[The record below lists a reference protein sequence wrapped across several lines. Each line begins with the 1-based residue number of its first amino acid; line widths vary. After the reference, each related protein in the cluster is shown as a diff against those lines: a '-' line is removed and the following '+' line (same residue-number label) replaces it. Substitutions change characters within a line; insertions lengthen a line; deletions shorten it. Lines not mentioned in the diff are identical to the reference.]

1 MVICIYYTWNNLL
14 LLTSKGNWVE
24 RKMADIDHSNRKTLC
39 IESINAYLFPLRDG
53 FCMLWYT
60 CFLHLLVHISVLIM
74 SLFMFCLFVY
84 FLHYSLPSLGFVGDS
99 VLLYLLSVCLLPQYL
114 SLHIYVLFMSLFM
127 FCLFVYF
134 LRYSLLYLSPVGDSV
149 LRHLFSVCLHYFY
162 ISGHI
167 SFLSVFL
174 FYHIFCLLFISFFF
188 SIFRADVIRQF
199 SDFSRETFFAI

>member
-1 MVICIYYTWNNLL
+1 MVICIYYNWNNVL

-60 CFLHLLVHISVLIM
+60 CFLHLLVHISVLI
-74 SLFMFCLFVY
+74 
-84 FLHYSLPSLGFVGDS
+84 
-99 VLLYLLSVCLLPQYL
+99 
-114 SLHIYVLFMSLFM
+114 MSLFM